1 MSTCVVVMNREGIA
15 LAADSAVT
23 IEPIN
28 ITNNADK
35 ILPLHNYSKA
45 GVIYADTAEYM
56 NFPVKTLLQLF
67 DQSLKSGYPPI
78 SSMKDL
84 TNRFITFLSNYPFQE
99 YEYQRFI
106 KSALWDL
113 YNEIFTKDFDVEELR
128 AVHSNLGLPSNP
140 KFANQIRKRLKKLHQ
155 STVEE
160 FVENR
165 DLDLSAQDKEL
176 LIETLIELFS
186 RVDTLDDAVNMIF
199 AGYGSNHDR
208 PSVYEIFLYGQI
220 DSIVLFEE
228 YNDEQI
234 SSEKS
239 LGVYTLAQ
247 ARMVQLIQDG
257 VPFEMLRKLN
267 KERLDLL
274 IDYFKADPGD
284 SPLKDRKFLA
294 FLNENAEDIFFHSQ
308 REAAKLTEH
317 NWYPLFS
324 GLRYQT
330 ISSLADYVEILVKI
344 SILNNRYTRNGKL
357 FETVGGPVDVATITL
372 VDGFQWRHY
381 KGNNGK

>member
-1 MSTCVVVMNREGIA
+1 M
-15 LAADSAVT
+15 
-23 IEPIN
+23 
-28 ITNNADK
+28 
-35 ILPLHNYSKA
+35 
-45 GVIYADTAEYM
+45 
-56 NFPVKTLLQLF
+56 
-67 DQSLKSGYPPI
+67 
-78 SSMKDL
+78 
-84 TNRFITFLSNYPFQE
+84 
-99 YEYQRFI
+99 
-106 KSALWDL
+106 
-113 YNEIFTKDFDVEELR
+113 
-128 AVHSNLGLPSNP
+128 
-140 KFANQIRKRLKKLHQ
+140 
-155 STVEE
+155 
-160 FVENR
+160 
-165 DLDLSAQDKEL
+165 
-176 LIETLIELFS
+176 
-186 RVDTLDDAVNMIF
+186 
-199 AGYGSNHDR
+199 
-208 PSVYEIFLYGQI
+208 YGQI

-247 ARMVQLIQDG
+247 ARMVELIQDG
-257 VPFEMLRKLN
+257 IPFVMLNKLN

-308 REAAKLTEH
+308 REAAKLTER

-330 ISSLADYVEILVKI
+330 ISSLAEYAEILVKI